1 MTELT
6 WHLERAKIVLE
17 EWYLSADYYLRQEQF
32 FLNLVV
38 PSQQSANDVRSKALH
53 CKTAGLVWHD
63 RYKMLLD
70 VQRGIFKN
78 DRD

>member
-17 EWYLSADYYLRQEQF
+17 EWYLSADFYIRQENF
-32 FLNLVV
+32 FLNLVI
-38 PSQQSANDVRSKALH
+38 PSRKYSGIVRRKALH

-70 VQRGIFKN
+70 VQRGMFK
-78 DRD
+78 

>member
-6 WHLERAKIVLE
+6 WHLERAKIVLD
-17 EWYLSADYYLRQEQF
+17 EWYLLADYYLRQQNF

-38 PSQQSANDVRSKALH
+38 PSSKYAGIVRGKALH

-63 RYKMLLD
+63 RYKMVLD
-70 VQRGIFKN
+70 CQRGIFK
-78 DRD
+78 

>member
-6 WHLERAKIVLE
+6 WHLERAKTVLDG
-17 EWYLSADYYLRQEQF
+17 WYEKMDSCLFAENF
-32 FLNLVV
+32 FLNLTI
-38 PSQQSANDVRSKALH
+38 PRQELAAKTARQALH

-70 VQRGIFKN
+70 VQRGMFK
-78 DRD
+78 

>member
-6 WHLERAKIVLE
+6 WHLERAKAVLN
-17 EWYLSADYYLRQEQF
+17 EWYERMDRSLFAENFFMNLTVPRRILAANSART
-32 FLNLVV
+32 
-38 PSQQSANDVRSKALH
+38 ALH

-70 VQRGIFKN
+70 TQRGMFK
-78 DRD
+78 